1 MLMNIIITGT
11 LAFDHI
17 MNLPSKFSDYIMPD
31 KLHMLN
37 ISFNADKMRKEMGG
51 TAGNIAYTLGLLGI
65 KSTILAAAGADITE
79 YRQHLESA
87 NVDCSQIKIY
97 PNELTAVGFCITDQ
111 DDNQIWGFS
120 HNASSH
126 NAELVINPPKN
137 NTPRVG

>member
-1 MLMNIIITGT
+1 MQIIVTGT

-31 KLHMLN
+31 QLHMLN
-37 ISFNADKMRKEMGG
+37 VSFNADSLRKEQGG

-65 KSTILAAAGADITE
+65 NSTILASVGNDFLAYQKYLEKVGADC
-79 YRQHLESA
+79 R
-87 NVDCSQIKIY
+87 QIKTY

-120 HNASSH
+120 HNASS
-126 NAELVINPPKN
+126 
-137 NTPRVG
+137 